1 MRPIYAGLAAF
12 IIGVIGYLG
21 VSVYFDMLSLQNAMI
36 YTFAAIAV
44 SSLPIAVILEAIRWR
59 KGKEQKRTGRSNV
72 PPPES

>member
-12 IIGVIGYLG
+12 IIGIIGYLG

-44 SSLPIAVILEAIRWR
+44 SSLPIAVVLEAIRWK
-59 KGKEQKRTGRSNV
+59 KGKEQRRMNRPNT